1 MASHMG
7 LFAEKCN
14 RNYCA
19 TQNAGRIEMVD
30 RSPFPPISMSSTE
43 DNMGNYSKLIGSV
56 VGGVIGWLGSKYALP
71 QSLTSPEIQAAAT
84 LILSAVATY
93 LFPANTAS
101 APNTDTTI
109 PPEPKPDKQAQ

>member
-1 MASHMG
+1 MAPHMG
-7 LFAEKCN
+7 LFAGKCN
-14 RNYCA
+14 QNYCA
-19 TQNAGRIEMVD
+19 MQNASRIEMVD
-30 RSPFPPISMSSTE
+30 RSPFPSISIASME
-43 DNMGNYSKLIGSV
+43 DKMGNYSKLVGSI

-71 QSLTSPEIQAAAT
+71 PSLTSPEIQAAAT

-93 LFPANTAS
+93 LFPANTAG

>member
-1 MASHMG
+1 
-7 LFAEKCN
+7 
-14 RNYCA
+14 
-19 TQNAGRIEMVD
+19 
-30 RSPFPPISMSSTE
+30 MSSTE

-93 LFPANTAS
+93 LFPANMTAS
-101 APNTDTTI
+101 APNTDA
-109 PPEPKPDKQAQ
+109 PPPPQPGKQPQ